1 MRPFRSDSRGVSP
14 CVDLHVNAYTDDDAT
29 TGLYH
34 DQFMDD
40 LFQWV
45 WNVIYKV
52 CVKSLING
60 RTEVV

>member
-1 MRPFRSDSRGVSP
+1 M
-14 CVDLHVNAYTDDDAT
+14 DLHVNAYTDDDAT